1 MRDNFRAI
9 RVRLAR
15 INAYV
20 AENITGMSIIQ
31 LFNRE
36 QRNYKQFDVL
46 NRDYLQQTIRSLFYF
61 ILFSAVTSFF
71 SSLAV
76 ALVIWYGGGRILA
89 GVLTVPTLAVIWRLS
104 NDRATVPTP
113 NTRWENFCL
122 GAATVI
128 STTATGTYLWHLLHR

>member
-1 MRDNFRAI
+1 M
-9 RVRLAR
+9 
-15 INAYV
+15 
-20 AENITGMSIIQ
+20 
-31 LFNRE
+31 
-36 QRNYKQFDVL
+36 
-46 NRDYLQQTIRSLFYF
+46 
-61 ILFSAVTSFF
+61 
-71 SSLAV
+71 
-76 ALVIWYGGGRILA
+76 ILA